1 LIRCSILLRMGLKK
15 EDDSVTWS
23 MVSNRHFL
31 SLRLISFFQLGFINK
46 GSRACHL
53 NRATSDVMEV
63 IKMALL
69 KLKGVTKI
77 YQQGKI
83 EVPALRGIDLIVE
96 EGEFTT
102 IFGPSGSGK
111 TTLLNMIGCLDKP
124 SSGSINFGNKELV
137 NLDKKNLA
145 MIRRHNVGFVFQS
158 YNLIPVLTAFENVEF
173 AIRLINKHNKNELRD
188 KVMKILAA
196 VGLEGLENR
205 KPNELSGG
213 QKQRVAIARALV
225 KEPKLVLADEPSAN
239 LDSKTSEEVLE
250 VMVKMNKELGTTFI
264 FSTHDPLVMDYA
276 RRLIE
281 IRDGLIA
288 KDQRREQDA
297 VLN

>member
-1 LIRCSILLRMGLKK
+1 MALLELKGLKK
-15 EDDSVTWS
+15 VYD
-23 MVSNRHFL
+23 
-31 SLRLISFFQLGFINK
+31 
-46 GSRACHL
+46 
-53 NRATSDVMEV
+53 
-63 IKMALL
+63 
-69 KLKGVTKI
+69 
-77 YQQGKI
+77 QGKI
-83 EVPALRGIDLIVE
+83 EVPALRGIDLTVE
-96 EGEFTT
+96 HGEFTT

-124 SSGSINFGNKELV
+124 TDGTILFDGQSLAE
-137 NLDKKNLA
+137 LDKKELA
-145 MIRRHNVGFVFQS
+145 MIRRFNVGFIFQS
-158 YNLIPVLTAFENVEF
+158 YNLIPVLTAYEKVEF
-173 AIRLINKHNKNELRD
+173 AIRLVNKYDKQEIRD
-188 KVMKILAA
+188 RVLHILKA

-239 LDSKTSEEVLE
+239 LDSKTSEEVLA
-250 VMVKMNKELGTTFI
+250 VMAKMNQELGTTFI

-288 KDQRREQDA
+288 KDQRRE
-297 VLN
+297 